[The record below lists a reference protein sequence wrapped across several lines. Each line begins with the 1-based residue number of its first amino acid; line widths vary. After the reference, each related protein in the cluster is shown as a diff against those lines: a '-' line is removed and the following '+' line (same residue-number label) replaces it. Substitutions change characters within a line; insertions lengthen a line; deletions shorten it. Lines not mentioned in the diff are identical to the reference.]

1 MFYLGIVIGVILGV
15 GTTILLSMLRSPGK
29 LVVWEDLYGD
39 PPTLTLE
46 LSQTVYSVQHRKLVT
61 LSVES
66 RHPFSQK

>member
-1 MFYLGIVIGVILGV
+1 MLVLGLLIGVLLGIGI
-15 GTTILLSMLRSPGK
+15 TTLMSRLRSPGH

-46 LSQTVYSVQHRKLVT
+46 LSQTVASVQHRKYVT
-61 LSVES
+61 LAVES